1 MTLEPVHMK
10 EISDIASEI
19 EYSYTKKESQ
29 DIFEVFKLLSELRQD
44 DKIILKSLGKLFR
57 SAVDTRRM
65 SLSEDEFNVTYSS
78 DSGSTNPILFERGL
92 FLDICHSAMAS
103 TPTDLNLHRKRT
115 IVCTGFSSG
124 KKTKLPE
131 NENWKTFDDGFG
143 RSKVIQIDPSMLK
156 IRVGRMVHDYSIYAS
171 ESEHILWTQA
181 DMDKSGFLIMD
192 GPIYPKQLMYWMGTN
207 SDKVLIRHDKNAKK
221 ILQNYIDIMDF
232 HLENKM
238 PVIGF
243 VKNPA
248 ETQIMNLLREKAK
261 DEKIM
266 TELPW
271 ATDTQLFKAF
281 LKPENEIE
289 NKNGIGSK
297 NGIENKSEI
306 GSKNEIE
313 NKSEIGNKIENQ
325 NGNGKESSTDFGNRF
340 KITYS
345 NWFIQPNQFYDNEMK
360 ENSPLVDETL
370 SRKFADDDYLPV
382 FMMVRVPFDGN
393 QIVFKIESLYGLL
406 KDDEMKRKITKKI
419 LYELSVGKVPE
430 TLLKADSIA
439 KISAD
444 EKREIRELFTKDPAE
459 KSYNEMRWG
468 DLDEF

>member
-19 EYSYTKKESQ
+19 EYSYTEKESQ
-29 DIFEVFKLLSELRQD
+29 DIFEIFKFLSELRQD
-44 DKIILKSLGKLFR
+44 DKIILKAVGKLSR
-57 SAVDTRRM
+57 SAADMRRM
-65 SLSEDEFNVTYSS
+65 SLTEDEFKVTYSS

-103 TPTDLNLHRKRT
+103 SPTDLNLHRKRT

-131 NENWKTFDDGFG
+131 NGDWKTFDEGFG
-143 RSKVIQIDPSMLK
+143 RSKVIQIDPSVLK

-171 ESEHILWTQA
+171 ESEHILWTQPE
-181 DMDKSGFLIMD
+181 MDVAGFFIMD
-192 GPIYPKQLMYWMGTN
+192 GPLYPKQLMYWMGTN
-207 SDKVLIRHDKNAKK
+207 SDKVLVRYDKNAKK

-248 ETQIMNLLREKAK
+248 ETQILTLLREKAK
-261 DEKIM
+261 EEKIF

-271 ATDTQLFKAF
+271 ATDTQLFKSF
-281 LKPENEIE
+281 LKPELEIE
-289 NKNGIGSK
+289 KQKKNKKSD
-297 NGIENKSEI
+297 EPNKSEQI
-306 GSKNEIE
+306 TS
-313 NKSEIGNKIENQ
+313 Q
-325 NGNGKESSTDFGNRF
+325 NRF
-340 KITYS
+340 GITYT
-345 NWFIQPNQFYDNEMK
+345 NWFMQPNQFYDDEIK
-360 ENSPLVDETL
+360 TNSPLVDE
-370 SRKFADDDYLPV
+370 SIRRKFPEEDYTPV
-382 FMMVRVPFDGN
+382 FFMVRVPFGGN
-393 QIVFKIESLYGLL
+393 AIVFKIESLFGLI
-406 KDDEMKRKITKKI
+406 KDEEMRKRMTKKI
-419 LYELSVGKVPE
+419 LYELSVGKIPE

-439 KISAD
+439 KISVD
-444 EKREIRELFTKDPAE
+444 EKREIRELFTKDMAE
-459 KSYNEMRWG
+459 KSYNEIRWG

>member
-19 EYSYTKKESQ
+19 EYSYTEKESQ
-29 DIFEVFKLLSELRQD
+29 DIFEIFKLLSELRQD
-44 DKIILKSLGKLFR
+44 DKIILKAIGKLSR
-57 SAVDTRRM
+57 LTVDTRRM
-65 SLSEDEFNVTYSS
+65 SLIEDEFKVTYSS

-131 NENWKTFDDGFG
+131 NEEWKTFDEGFG
-143 RSKVIQIDPSMLK
+143 RSKVIQIDPSVLK

-171 ESEHILWTQA
+171 ESEHILWTQPE
-181 DMDKSGFLIMD
+181 MDAAGFFIMD

-207 SDKVLIRHDKNAKK
+207 SDKVLVRYDKNAKK

-261 DEKIM
+261 EKKIF

-271 ATDTQLFKAF
+271 ATDTQLFKSF
-281 LKPENEIE
+281 LKPDSEIE
-289 NKNGIGSK
+289 KGKKEKEKSK
-297 NGIENKSEI
+297 LRADEAD
-306 GSKNEIE
+306 
-313 NKSEIGNKIENQ
+313 Q
-325 NGNGKESSTDFGNRF
+325 TARNRF
-340 KITYS
+340 GITCT
-345 NWFIQPNQFYDNEMK
+345 NWFMQPSQFYDDEIK
-360 ENSPLVDETL
+360 TNSPLVDESL
-370 SRKFADDDYLPV
+370 RRSFPEEDYTPV
-382 FMMVRVPFDGN
+382 FMMVRVPFGGN
-393 QIVFKIESLYGLL
+393 AIVFKIESLYGLV
-406 KDDEMKRKITKKI
+406 KDEEMRKRITKKI
-419 LYELSVGKVPE
+419 LYELSVGKIPE

-439 KISAD
+439 KISVD
-444 EKREIRELFTKDPAE
+444 EKREIRELFTKDMAE
-459 KSYNEMRWG
+459 KSYNEIRWG
-468 DLDEF
+468 DLDEY

>member
-1 MTLEPVHMK
+1 MK
-10 EISDIASEI
+10 EISNIASEI
-19 EYSYTKKESQ
+19 EYSYTEKESQ
-29 DIFEVFKLLSELRQD
+29 DIFEIFKLLSELRQG
-44 DKIILKSLGKLFR
+44 DKIILKSLGKLSR
-57 SAVDTRRM
+57 SAADTRRM
-65 SLSEDEFNVTYSS
+65 SLADDDFKMTYSS

-156 IRVGRMVHDYSIYAS
+156 IRAGRMVHDYSIYAS
-171 ESEHILWTQA
+171 ESEHILWTQP

-221 ILQNYIDIMDF
+221 ILQNYIDIMDY
-232 HLENKM
+232 HLENKV
-238 PVIGF
+238 PIIGF

-248 ETQIMNLLREKAK
+248 ETQIINLLREKTK
-261 DEKIM
+261 EEKILA
-266 TELPW
+266 ELPW

-281 LKPENEIE
+281 LKPENEI
-289 NKNGIGSK
+289 KSSK
-297 NGIENKSEI
+297 KGAKDVFETN
-306 GSKNEIE
+306 
-313 NKSEIGNKIENQ
+313 
-325 NGNGKESSTDFGNRF
+325 NRF
-340 KITYS
+340 KVTYS
-345 NWFIQPNQFYDNEMK
+345 NWFIQPNQFYDNEIK
-360 ENSPLVDETL
+360 VNSPLVDETL
-370 SRKFADDDYLPV
+370 SRKFEDADYLPV
-382 FMMVRVPFDGN
+382 FLMARIPFDRN
-393 QIVFKIESLYGLL
+393 HIVFKIESLYGLI
-406 KDDEMKRKITKKI
+406 KDEEMRRKITKKI
-419 LYELSVGKVPE
+419 LYELSAGSVPE
-430 TLLKADSIA
+430 TLLKADTIA
-439 KISAD
+439 KISAA

-459 KSYNEMRWG
+459 KSYNEIRWG